1 MSGLESTDSGNS
13 IVNTADTGEETGA
26 ITDTNSVDDRE
37 QAHDQGAFLDGFE
50 DGETLDAEQPTE
62 SNSLDNKEV
71 TEEKNEAE
79 ENEEPA
85 QTRSKRPDK
94 RQRELNAVMAERD
107 QLQREVAYMR
117 QQQAMA
123 ANQVELPQADDD
135 GNYTI
140 DQILQYTE
148 SRTDQRV
155 REQLAEYENRLLEIE
170 QSKNAEL
177 AANNI
182 DSMFSEVKNQYPVL
196 DSKSSEY
203 NAKIEAAVANS
214 VERAV
219 MPFLANGSGDYAGMV
234 EAARQAMDD
243 VLAVYGEGSA
253 SSGRNNRASREA
265 IRASSA
271 LISKDT
277 GEVSADDDDF
287 LKGFAVG

>member
-26 ITDTNSVDDRE
+26 ITDTNSVDDGN
-37 QAHDQGAFLDGFE
+37 QAPSQDAFLDGFE
-50 DGETLDAEQPTE
+50 DGETLDAEEPKE
-62 SNSLDNKEV
+62 SNSLEDKEDS
-71 TEEKNEAE
+71 EQNDEAKEAE
-79 ENEEPA
+79 EPA
-85 QTRSKRPDK
+85 PTRSKRPDK
-94 RQRELNAVMAERD
+94 RQRELNALMAERD

-123 ANQVELPQADDD
+123 ANQVEMPQADED
-135 GNYTI
+135 GNYTV
-140 DQILQYTE
+140 DQILAYNE
-148 SRTDQRV
+148 ERTNQVV
-155 REQLAEYENRLLEIE
+155 RQQLAEYESRLLEME

-182 DSMFSEVKNQYPVL
+182 DTMFSEIKSQYPVL

-203 NAKIEAAVANS
+203 NANIEAAVADS

-219 MPFLANGSGDYAGMV
+219 LPFIGSGDYAGMV
-234 EAARQAMDD
+234 DAARQAMDNIMS
-243 VLAVYGEGSA
+243 VYGA
-253 SSGRNNRASREA
+253 SSSSRRRSNRASREA

-271 LISKDT
+271 LTSKDA